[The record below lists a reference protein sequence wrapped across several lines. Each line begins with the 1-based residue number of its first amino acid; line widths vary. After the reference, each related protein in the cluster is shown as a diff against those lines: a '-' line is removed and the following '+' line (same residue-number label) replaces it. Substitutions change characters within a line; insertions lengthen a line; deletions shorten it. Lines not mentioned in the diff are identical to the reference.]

1 VLSEVDIKDY
11 KQLDLFQPSGTEAR
25 VIDDITRRQQFG
37 TYKYGTTVEN
47 NPLTLDKW
55 LQHAYEEALDLA
67 IYLKRSLEELKE
79 KSNGKS

>member
-1 VLSEVDIKDY
+1 MINEVDIRDY
-11 KQLDLFQPSGTEAR
+11 KQLELFQPSGTEKN
-25 VIDDITRRQQFG
+25 VIDDIVRRQQFG
-37 TYKYGTTVEN
+37 IHKYGTTVEN

-79 KSNGKS
+79 KK